1 MSSFDE
7 FTVAQNDIE
16 MTGCKFIQNIEY
28 DNGFKAGAQSRQA
41 EVDELKKRIDDAL
54 KEFEEN
60 NDPWSMIVDEV
71 IKILK
76 GENHES

>member
-7 FTVAQNDIE
+7 WYKENSWDLE
-16 MTGCKFIQNIEY
+16 NYY
-28 DNGFKAGAQSRQA
+28 DAEKSFKAGAQSRQA
-41 EVDELKKRIDDAL
+41 EIDELKKQIDDAL

-76 GENHES
+76 GNQS